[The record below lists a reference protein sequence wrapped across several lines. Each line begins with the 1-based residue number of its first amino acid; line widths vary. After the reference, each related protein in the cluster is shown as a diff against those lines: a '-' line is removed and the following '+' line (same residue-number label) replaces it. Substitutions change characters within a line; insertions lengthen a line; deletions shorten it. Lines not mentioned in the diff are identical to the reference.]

1 MSYFIIDLHFSIFIG
16 LFFILSILGCIIDRR
31 RNKNYFKE
39 RCILITCF
47 IFYILMF
54 IKFAILPIWIFI
66 DAEMLREM
74 NISLNNYIQIVP
86 FRTIIKTIEIGTWK
100 LQLLGNILLILPIPI
115 FIELF
120 KGKKLSLKETIFL
133 GFKLTISIE
142 LIQGLINLLTRYP
155 NKVVDVDDIILNI
168 LGVIIAHFILKILD
182 KFKFYQS
189 FKQSSITQ

>member
-74 NISLNNYIQIVP
+74 NISLNNYIQVIP

>member
-74 NISLNNYIQIVP
+74 NISLNNYIQIIP